1 MRKEKQI
8 AFWVA
13 GLAVAMAILYVLS
26 SVLLPFVAGLA
37 IAYFFDPLADR
48 LERLGIS
55 RALSTSVILLS
66 FFVIVGAIGMVL
78 FPLLQ
83 AQVVGLI
90 GRLPDMINTFHASLQ
105 QYISRLEH
113 VLPVGQMARIQ
124 TFLQGYTGDAMNWLS
139 GLLPQVWAGGK
150 AIVNLLSLMVVMP
163 MVAFFL
169 LRDWDHIIAML
180 DSLLPRASADTI
192 RQQIRE
198 IDKTIAGFVRGQAMV
213 CASLG
218 VIYGIGLSLVGLEF
232 GLLIGLGTGV
242 LTFVPYVGMMT
253 GAVIALS
260 VALVQFSNPIDFL
273 LVIGVFAF
281 GQTIDIMFLTPNFV
295 AGRVNLHPVW
305 VIFSLMAGGAIF
317 GFTGVLLGVP
327 VAGAIG
333 VLVRFAI
340 SKYRSS
346 PLYLQGD
353 VAASTGARPAG
364 STPTEKS

>member
-8 AFWVA
+8 VFWLG
-13 GLAVAMAILYVLS
+13 GLAVAIAGLYILS
-26 SVLLPFVAGLA
+26 SVLLPFVSGLA

-48 LERLGIS
+48 LERAGIS
-55 RALSTSVILLS
+55 RTLATTAILLS
-66 FFVIVGAIGMVL
+66 FFLLVGAVGMIL

-83 AQVVGLI
+83 AQVIGLI
-90 GRLPDMINTFHASLQ
+90 GRLPDMINTFHVSLQ
-105 QYISRLEH
+105 HYYSRLEH
-113 VLPVGQMARIQ
+113 ILPVGQMARIQ
-124 TFLQGYTGDAMNWLS
+124 TFLQGYTGDAVNWLS

-169 LRDWDHIIAML
+169 LRDWDHIVAML

-192 RQQIRE
+192 REQIRE

-218 VIYGIGLSLVGLEF
+218 VIYGVGLSLVGLEF

-253 GAVIALS
+253 GAAIALG

-281 GQTIDIMFLTPNFV
+281 GQTIDLMFLTPNFV

-305 VIFSLMAGGAIF
+305 VIFSLMAGGALF
-317 GFTGVLLGVP
+317 GFTGVLLAVP

-340 SKYRSS
+340 SKYRTST
-346 PLYLQGD
+346 LYLQDG
-353 VAASTGARPAG
+353 AG
-364 STPTEKS
+364 SSTPSKAGPPKENV